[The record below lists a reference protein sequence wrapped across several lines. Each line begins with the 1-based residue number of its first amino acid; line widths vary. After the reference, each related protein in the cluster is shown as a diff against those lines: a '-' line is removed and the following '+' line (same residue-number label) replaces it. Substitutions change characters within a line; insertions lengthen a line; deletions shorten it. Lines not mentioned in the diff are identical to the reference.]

1 MTDLVADIL
10 TVWTPW
16 TVLAAILSGLI
27 IGIGLSWPISNP
39 LWSSRVATRGQVSVF
54 VAVMSAWIVTVLYV
68 ASILAAV
75 ASGDVG
81 FVRAVS
87 RYTLFLFAALVS
99 GAGCWLALRIRG
111 TW

>member
-68 ASILAAV
+68 ASILAAA
-75 ASGDVG
+75 ASRTRGRPD
-81 FVRAVS
+81 RRCS
-87 RYTLFLFAALVS
+87 KMRFARPAMRRTTCV
-99 GAGCWLALRIRG
+99 W
-111 TW
+111 